1 MIGGSI
7 RGTSYHNE
15 RYNRRRVRNPP
26 YDEGR
31 NLLIRELQSLNEKND
46 HFHLAAWHDAE
57 VRLGRNAYRPSDK
70 IIGAATIL
78 FRTDEW
84 DRQYYPHVLD
94 DKN

>member
-1 MIGGSI
+1 VAPRITMSVTTGGGFEI
-7 RGTSYHNE
+7 HLN
-15 RYNRRRVRNPP
+15 
-26 YDEGR
+26 DEGR

-57 VRLGRNAYRPSDK
+57 VRLGRNAYSPSDK
-70 IIGAATIL
+70 IIGAAKIL

-84 DRQYYPHVLD
+84 DRQYYPQVLD